1 MTLAR
6 MGSAEAI
13 GLSEHTDQMFG
24 TMVQQ
29 HVKSGAHEILHWRAL
44 SKRESSIDEENH
56 AVELVYDGVH
66 GEGEQQRVEQERG

>member
-13 GLSEHTDQMFG
+13 VLSEHTDQMSG

-29 HVKSGAHEILHWRAL
+29 HVKSGAHEILH
-44 SKRESSIDEENH
+44 
-56 AVELVYDGVH
+56 
-66 GEGEQQRVEQERG
+66 